1 MHETKKQKINLI
13 YNHNFNPSL
22 IFYCAGKKML
32 RLKTTL
38 RALKRKLQ
46 AKTKG
51 TRLKATLL
59 PKILISSY
67 LPYFN
72 QFKQV
77 LGKIVNPM
85 QPLAERI
92 Y

>member
-1 MHETKKQKINLI
+1 MHETKQQKINLI
-13 YNHNFNPSL
+13 YNHNFKQSL

-38 RALKRKLQ
+38 RALKIKLQ

-59 PKILISSY
+59 PKRLISSY
-67 LPYFN
+67 LPYSN
-72 QFKQV
+72 QFRQV
-77 LGKIVNPM
+77 LGKIINPM
-85 QPLAERI
+85 QPLTQ
-92 Y
+92 